1 MDRVPV
7 SSLRLHRSRSARR
20 LGRYIYVRLKWNATL
35 LTLFLQF
42 DSFPKFFIGTA
53 SIFQV
58 NR

>member
-1 MDRVPV
+1 VDCRIAFMA
-7 SSLRLHRSRSARR
+7 RL
-20 LGRYIYVRLKWNATL
+20 LLCDVRLKWNATL